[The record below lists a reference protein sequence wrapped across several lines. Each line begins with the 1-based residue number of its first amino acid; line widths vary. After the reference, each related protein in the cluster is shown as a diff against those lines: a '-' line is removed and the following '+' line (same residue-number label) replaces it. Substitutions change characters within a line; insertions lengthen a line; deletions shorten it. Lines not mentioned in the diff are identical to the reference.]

1 MKMNRKMSG
10 GFTLVELLVVI
21 VIIAAHAGLTAT
33 MVIRQRKKADQTE
46 AVSNARQVGLA
57 MMEFETEYGSYP
69 QGDLGK
75 EINDR
80 TGGSLAPTTISKSND
95 AFRQLIAAEIAPTE
109 VMFYCKTGYS
119 TKKPD
124 NVSNT
129 AQNAL
134 SKGEVG
140 FGYIMNQEEAFTA
153 AGNPGRVLIA
163 APLDYSGGSI
173 TAEKFDREA
182 YDAKAVVLKMDNS
195 VVSLAI
201 NKDGKA
207 ILSTGGSSGTT
218 TKFLLDGNSDD
229 TVWGK
234 SSPTMKVPDK

>member
-1 MKMNRKMSG
+1 MKTNAHMRR

-21 VIIAAHAGLTAT
+21 VIIAALAGLTAP

-57 MMEFETEYGSYP
+57 MMEFESEYGSFP
-69 QGDLGK
+69 DGTLGQ

-80 TGGSLAPTTISKSND
+80 TGGSLAPTTITKSND
-95 AFRQLIAAEIAPTE
+95 AFRQLIAAEIAPSE
-109 VMFYCKTGYS
+109 VMFYCKTGFS

-129 AQNAL
+129 AQTAL
-134 SKGEVG
+134 SQGEVG
-140 FGYIMNQEEAFTA
+140 FSYIMNNNTAFTA

-163 APLDYSGGSI
+163 APMQYSGGSI
-173 TAEKFDREA
+173 SADQFDRDA

-195 VVSLAI
+195 VTSLSV

-207 ILSTGGSSGTT
+207 ILSTGSAGSS
-218 TKFLLDGNSDD
+218 TKFLLDQGED
-229 TVWGK
+229 TVWGTGTT
-234 SSPTMKVPDK
+234 PTLKVPDKK